1 RPSPLGCARWLNT
14 PERRRMHSRLTP
26 ALTYAPFQAG
36 EFRWSMGL
44 APLDLDDWIEIDDLA
59 AAELGEKERLL
70 GERHGEVFAALPEAR
85 AGSEEVLALLTEHL
99 PSRFPGVYRR
109 NRAEFTHV
117 AAGRCWPLDDATLHP
132 LDLAGRMVQEDL
144 CLMREDP
151 GSGEYRLVGAS
162 LCFPTG
168 WTLADKMG
176 GSVSAIHA
184 PIPNY
189 GTQLESTMDRFFN
202 RIKVERPVWRLN
214 WNLMSH
220 PALFQPRG
228 HIRGETLGEV
238 TAANAGDRL
247 WLRVERQTL
256 RRLPRSGD
264 VLFTIRIYVR
274 PLRDLCDHPEEAVRL
289 AATLAALPDDVRR
302 YKGLPSVLDG
312 ALGWLN
318 RILPSGGT
326 DDTT

>member
-1 RPSPLGCARWLNT
+1 MPTRLPPPLKYT
-14 PERRRMHSRLTP
+14 
-26 ALTYAPFQAG
+26 PFQAG

-44 APLDLDDWIEIDDLA
+44 APLELDDWIEIDDGA
-59 AAELGEKERLL
+59 AAELTEKERLL
-70 GERHGEVFAALPEAR
+70 GERHEEVFAALPEAR

-99 PSRFPGVYRR
+99 SSRFPEVYRR
-109 NRAEFTHV
+109 EGDTFTHV
-117 AAGRCWPLDDATLHP
+117 VAGRHWRLGDATPHP

-151 GSGEYRLVGAS
+151 ESGEYRLVGAS

-176 GSVSAIHA
+176 RSVAGIHA

-189 GTQLESTMDRFFN
+189 DTQIGSTMDRFFT

-214 WNLMSH
+214 WNLMSD

-228 HIRGETLGEV
+228 HVRRESLQEV

-247 WLRVERQTL
+247 WLRAERQTL
-256 RRLPRSGD
+256 RRLPNSGD

-274 PLRDLCDHPEEAVRL
+274 PLRDLRDRPVEAARL
-289 AATLAALPDDVRR
+289 AAALAALPDGVRR

-312 ALGWLN
+312 ALGWLA
-318 RILPSGGT
+318 RIPPSGVT
-326 DDTT
+326 DHAI